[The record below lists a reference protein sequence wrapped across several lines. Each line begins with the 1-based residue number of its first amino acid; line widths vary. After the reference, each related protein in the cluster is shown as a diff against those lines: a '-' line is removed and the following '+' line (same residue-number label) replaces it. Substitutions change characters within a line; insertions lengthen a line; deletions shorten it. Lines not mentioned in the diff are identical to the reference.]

1 MLIEYTFIFCF
12 SLISLFLLRKIAQRI
27 GLVDQPNLRKQH
39 KGAVPLV
46 GGIAIFMTL
55 ALTIVLHPDLIPH
68 SGLFL
73 ACITILIILGVIDD
87 KFDISFK
94 IRLVVQSLLTIAMI
108 TVSGLELNQIGNIFG
123 VGSISLH
130 AFTPFITIFAVI
142 GAINA
147 FNMVDGIDGLLGGLA
162 MITFASIAIILNL
175 QGQQLLSQ
183 FCIVMVIAISPYVLM
198 NLGLLGRKRKVFM
211 GDAGSMMIGFTVIW
225 LLLTITQ
232 GPLHSIEQ
240 TPLMRPVTALWII
253 AIPLMDMVA
262 IMIRRIRRGRSPF
275 KPDRDHL
282 HHICQRNGL
291 SKLKTLLCICGLSVV
306 SAAIGIVG
314 EVYLVPESIMFVSF
328 MIGLTVYT
336 TLLTRHWPKH
346 FMKVMQVTQ
355 VMNQTPLDNQVV
367 EQTPLTKM
375 VVDETHP

>member
-12 SLISLFLLRKIAQRI
+12 SLFSLFLLRKIAQRV
-27 GLVDQPNLRKQH
+27 GLVDKPNLRKQH

-55 ALTIVLHPDLIPH
+55 ALTIVIHPDLIPH

-73 ACITILIILGVIDD
+73 ACIAILIILGVIDD

-108 TVSGLELNQIGNIFG
+108 TGSGLELNQIGNIFG
-123 VGSISLH
+123 VGSISMH
-130 AFTPFITIFAVI
+130 ALTPFITIFAVI

-162 MITFASIAIILNL
+162 MITFSSIAIILNL

-183 FCIVMVIAISPYVLM
+183 FCIVMVIAILPYVLM

-225 LLLTITQ
+225 LLLTVTQ

-240 TPLMRPVTALWII
+240 NPLMRPVTALWII

-291 SKLKTLLCICGLSVV
+291 SKLKTLFCICGLSAV
-306 SAAIGIVG
+306 SAAIGVVG
-314 EVYLVPESIMFVSF
+314 EVYLVPESIMFVGF

-336 TLLTRHWPKH
+336 ALLTRHWPKH
-346 FMKVMQVTQ
+346 ISQL
-355 VMNQTPLDNQVV
+355 MNQTPLNNQVV

-375 VVDETHP
+375 VVDRTHP